1 MKIAL
6 NYQYVNNDRYANGK
20 GKLYVGLDA
29 DGNPTK
35 DFTKVTAADGLA
47 GVNYHMLLARFQ
59 VAF

>member
-1 MKIAL
+1 MSTTT
-6 NYQYVNNDRYANGK
+6 VNANGK